1 MTATGEPRIGL
12 ALSGG
17 GARAIAFHL
26 GCLRALDEL
35 GLLRRGSV
43 LSTVS
48 GGSVIGA
55 AYSLHEG
62 PFGDF
67 ETKIRDLLRRGL
79 AKSMSRSLFS
89 PLGLQIFVAF
99 FISSALPRHCSSSLA
114 SPRWSRV
121 FCRVVSEY
129 PSVKS
134 PGRRYVGSPAE
145 RRFSKPSWI

>member
-1 MTATGEPRIGL
+1 MSATGEPRIGL

-35 GLLRRGSV
+35 GLLRQVSV

-62 PFGDF
+62 PFSNF
-67 ETKIRDLLRRGL
+67 EAKIWELLRRGL
-79 AKSMSRSLFS
+79 VKSMLRSLFGS
-89 PLGLQIFVAF
+89 LGLQISVAF
-99 FISSALPRHCSSSLA
+99 VISAVVATSLFLFTRA
-114 SPRWSRV
+114 AAMV
-121 FCRVVSEY
+121 T
-129 PSVKS
+129 
-134 PGRRYVGSPAE
+134 
-145 RRFSKPSWI
+145 